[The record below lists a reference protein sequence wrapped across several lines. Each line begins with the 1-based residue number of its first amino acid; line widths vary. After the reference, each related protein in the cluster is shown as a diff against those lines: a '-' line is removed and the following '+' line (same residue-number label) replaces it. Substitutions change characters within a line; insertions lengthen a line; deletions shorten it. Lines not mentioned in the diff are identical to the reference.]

1 MGVRSRTFLPVYG
14 PNGKPIPMTQL
25 LHLDG
30 SQGEGGGQI
39 LRTALSL
46 SVLTGQPFHLD
57 AIRARRQRPG
67 LRPQHLAAVQA
78 AARISGARVHG
89 DRIGSQTLYFDPGPV
104 RAGEYDVDVG
114 TAGATSLVLQTLLL
128 PLALAAGPSEIR
140 IRGGT
145 HVPGSPC
152 FHYLAWHW
160 QPFLAR
166 LGFPFALS
174 MTMAGFYPQGGGE
187 LVACLPGGAR
197 PGALHLTAR
206 GELVAIRGLS
216 AVANLPVEIAE
227 RQRRQALR
235 GLRHL
240 VDGPAPEIEVAEL
253 PATSRGTVLLVLAE
267 LTTGQACCFALGA
280 PGKRAEQ
287 VADEAITAL
296 GAFLRSDGAVDP
308 WLADQLLLP
317 LALARGPSTLRT
329 SEVTGHLLTQVAVI
343 QRFLPVAITIDG
355 PIGQAGTVEVRPGL
369 GTPGPAPALCGE
381 DPADSGIV

>member
-1 MGVRSRTFLPVYG
+1 MSHA
-14 PNGKPIPMTQL
+14 

-46 SVLTGQPFHLD
+46 ALLTGQPVHLD
-57 AIRARRQRPG
+57 AIRARRHRPG

-78 AARISGARVHG
+78 AAQIAGARVRG
-89 DRIGSQTLYFDPGPV
+89 DRIGSQTIHFHPGPV
-104 RAGEYDVDVG
+104 QPGEYDVDVG
-114 TAGATSLVLQTLLL
+114 TAGATSLVLQTLHL
-128 PLALAAGPSEIR
+128 PLALAAGPSVVR
-140 IRGGT
+140 IHGGT
-145 HVPGSPC
+145 HVPCSPC

-160 QPFLAR
+160 QSFLAR
-166 LGFPFALS
+166 LGIPGALS
-174 MTMAGFYPQGGGE
+174 LTMAGFYPQGGGE
-187 LVACLPGGAR
+187 VVARLPGGAR
-197 PGALHLTAR
+197 PGPLHLTAR
-206 GELVAIRGLS
+206 GELLAIRGLS

-240 VDGPAPEIEVAEL
+240 VDGPVPEIDVAEL
-253 PATSRGTVLLVLAE
+253 PATSRGTVLLLLAE
-267 LTTGQACCFALGA
+267 FTAGQACCFALGA

-287 VADEAITAL
+287 VADEAVTAL

-317 LALARGPSTLRT
+317 LALARAPSTLRT
-329 SEVTGHLLTQVAVI
+329 SEVTGHLLTQAAVI

-355 PIGQAGTVEVRPGL
+355 PVGQAGTLQVRPRL
-369 GTPGPAPALCGE
+369 GELGASAGTMRG
-381 DPADSGIV
+381 